1 MGFLSN
7 FRKNIQSTKREKAAQ
22 LNGKQL
28 KGLLKKF
35 KEERDR
41 IEKETGTRPQIDQS
55 TQMFMQKVLNVW
67 IDEGRMIDEEKFWNE
82 VDYNRQFTH
91 PVEFFEIRNN
101 KTQN

>member
-67 IDEGRMIDEEKFWNE
+67 IDEGRMIDEEKFWKE

-91 PVEFFEIRNN
+91 PVEFFEIKNN

>member
-7 FRKNIQSTKREKAAQ
+7 FKKDLQSAKKEKAAK

-41 IEKETGTRPQIDQS
+41 IEKQTGVRPQIDS
-55 TQMFMQKVLNVW
+55 TTQMFMQKILNVW
-67 IDEGRMIDEEKFWNE
+67 IDQGLIIDEEKFWRE

-91 PVEFFEIRNN
+91 SVEYYAIKRG
-101 KTQN
+101 T

>member
-7 FRKNIQSTKREKAAQ
+7 FREDLQTAKREKAAQ
-22 LNGKQL
+22 INGKNL

-41 IEKETGTRPQIDQS
+41 IEKETGVRPQIDET
-55 TQMFMQKVLNVW
+55 TQLFMRKILNVW
-67 IDEGRMIDEEKFWNE
+67 ITEGKEIDEEKFWRE

-91 PVEFFEIRNN
+91 PVEFYEIKR
-101 KTQN
+101 

>member
-7 FRKNIQSTKREKAAQ
+7 FRKDLENVKRKKSASI
-22 LNGKQL
+22 NGKNL

-41 IEKETGTRPQIDQS
+41 IEHETGVRPQIDS
-55 TQMFMQKVLNVW
+55 TTQMFMQKILNVW
-67 IDEGRMIDEEKFWNE
+67 ISEGKTIDEEKFWFE

-91 PVEFFEIRNN
+91 SVEYYERKRRF
-101 KTQN
+101 

>member
-7 FRKNIQSTKREKAAQ
+7 FRKDLQTAKREKSAQ
-22 LNGKQL
+22 INGKHL
-28 KGLLKKF
+28 KELLKKF

-41 IEKETGTRPQIDQS
+41 IEQETGIRPEVDGT

-67 IDEGRMIDEEKFWNE
+67 IKDGKNIDEEKFWVE

-91 PVEFFEIRNN
+91 PVEFYEI
-101 KTQN
+101 KQ